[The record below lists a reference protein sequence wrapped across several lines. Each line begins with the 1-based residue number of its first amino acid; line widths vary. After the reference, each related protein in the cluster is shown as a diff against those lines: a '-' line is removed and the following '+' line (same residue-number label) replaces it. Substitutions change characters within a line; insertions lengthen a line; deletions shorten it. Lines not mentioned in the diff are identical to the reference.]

1 MTEIK
6 KKKPIIR
13 DLFKMLIS
21 NLAIFMLSLLLKLE
35 LLQKKPISLF
45 NVTISLFNVR
55 SQPYFLKKIQISVKP
70 NKQMAEIQNKL
81 KTQ

>member
-70 NKQMAEIQNKL
+70 NKQMAEIQNNS
-81 KTQ
+81 

>member
-55 SQPYFLKKIQISVKP
+55 SQPYFLKKIQICVKP
-70 NKQMAEIQNKL
+70 NKQMAEIQNNS
-81 KTQ
+81 

>member
-35 LLQKKPISLF
+35 LLQKKKPISLF

-70 NKQMAEIQNKL
+70 NKQMAEIQNNS
-81 KTQ
+81 

>member
-1 MTEIK
+1 
-6 KKKPIIR
+6 
-13 DLFKMLIS
+13 MLIS

>member
-1 MTEIK
+1 MA
-6 KKKPIIR
+6 R
-13 DLFKMLIS
+13 FKMLIS